1 TLDVEWPSPRVAGR
15 GWPKAGEGRCN
26 HRDQT
31 SYHPPEDLTMIT
43 LFALA
48 AGFAVLCI
56 VAVIGIAL
64 IKVAFK
70 LVLLP
75 VKLLA
80 LPFILIAVMVKL
92 VLVFALGVTLVALL
106 IPAIILGTLF
116 VGPFLILAAVR

>member
-1 TLDVEWPSPRVAGR
+1 
-15 GWPKAGEGRCN
+15 
-26 HRDQT
+26 
-31 SYHPPEDLTMIT
+31 MIT

-56 VAVIGIAL
+56 VAVIGTVL

-75 VKLLA
+75 VKLLV

-92 VLVFALGVTLVALL
+92 VLLFALGVTLVAFL